1 MFCNDYPIKWKML
14 IFKKFI
20 FNFIRSIYLISQYLL
35 SLACIALGE
44 HLAFLLNSPIL
55 PNPKHSK
62 ESKDQQSSSSAS
74 MSTSMNKDV
83 RVAIRR
89 DALNAFSDGVFYASM
104 AENYE
109 YVMHSARHYW
119 NISLPYLQQIQER
132 ATLYENICEIL
143 KGMQN
148 VYKFKPVESSSL
160 PMPPVESN
168 DADKEVDPKA
178 KKGGDAKAKK
188 GGESAKVNKNKS
200 PIKNEPTA
208 ESQPPTDAVA
218 NNNEKAFNPLEDA
231 FDDLTLR
238 CVFYALQFQITI
250 DRQDYEDALDQMET
264 ALNEMPRTK
273 HRLLIYRFKVIT
285 KSKLGLDVQMDLQKF
300 REENEK
306 NLAQMYRK
314 VGLSSIKHTD
324 TINSYQRAIEALN
337 SEESLWL
344 KFEYILELAQWL
356 YSHEYEL
363 NDCID
368 LCEWAIDLVMFNVN
382 KSGKTSRSV
391 SVLSDKGN
399 NKIKK
404 PQKLISTLV
413 PTLEDEK
420 DGKIFHKKIEKNVE
434 EEFENLT
441 QLANKDTLF
450 GKFFFTKR
458 IYNIFTSALF

>member
-1 MFCNDYPIKWKML
+1 ML
-14 IFKKFI
+14 
-20 FNFIRSIYLISQYLL
+20 SV
-35 SLACIALGE
+35 ACIALGE

-55 PNPKHSK
+55 PTPKHSK
-62 ESKDQQSSSSAS
+62 ESKDQISSSSAS
-74 MSTSMNKDV
+74 LSTSMNKDV

-109 YVMHSARHYW
+109 YVVHSARHYW
-119 NISLPYLQQIQER
+119 NIALPYLQQTQER
-132 ATLYENICEIL
+132 ATLYENVCEIL
-143 KGMQN
+143 KGFQN
-148 VYKFKPVESSSL
+148 VYKFKPSEALVPLPPPESE
-160 PMPPVESN
+160 V
-168 DADKEVDPKA
+168 AKEVDPRV
-178 KKGGDAKAKK
+178 KKGGDVKGKK
-188 GGESAKVNKNKS
+188 TVESAKGNKTKS
-200 PIKNEPTA
+200 PVKNEPST
-208 ESQPPTDAVA
+208 ESQPPVETTVST
-218 NNNEKAFNPLEDA
+218 EKNFNPIEDA

-238 CVFYALQFQITI
+238 CVFYALQFQISI

-324 TINSYQRAIEALN
+324 TISSYQRAIEALN

-391 SVLSDKGN
+391 SVLSDKAGI
-399 NKIKK
+399 KIKK
-404 PQKLISTLV
+404 PPKQISTLL
-413 PTLEDEK
+413 PTIEDEGDVK
-420 DGKIFHKKIEKNVE
+420 SYHKKIDKNTE
-434 EEFENLT
+434 DEFENLT
-441 QLANKDTLF
+441 KLANKETLF
-450 GKFFFTKR
+450 GNLLNFILILKFIKMYHFL
-458 IYNIFTSALF
+458 SSSSC